1 VGIAGQAASGHGS
14 VAATLVAVAGTLS
27 VMYVLESTYS
37 LAFDAGDRLDLN
49 VTAVPGYA
57 YLLVPKAI
65 GFQRQSD

>member
-1 VGIAGQAASGHGS
+1 
-14 VAATLVAVAGTLS
+14 
-27 VMYVLESTYS
+27 MYVLESTYS
-37 LAFDAGDRLDLN
+37 LAFAGDRLDLN

>member
-1 VGIAGQAASGHGS
+1 MGIAGQAASGHGS

-37 LAFDAGDRLDLN
+37 LAFAGDRLDLN